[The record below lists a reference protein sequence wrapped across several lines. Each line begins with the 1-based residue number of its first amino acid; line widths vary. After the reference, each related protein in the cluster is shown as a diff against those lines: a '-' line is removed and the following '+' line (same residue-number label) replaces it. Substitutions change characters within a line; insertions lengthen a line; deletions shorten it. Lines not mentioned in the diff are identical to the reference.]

1 VHGRVRPVAPARPG
15 PYSDAPFTQ
24 AGTEMADAP
33 VSDAECS
40 EAAGVAAIQTD
51 AALGGCNT
59 MSGEP

>member
-1 VHGRVRPVAPARPG
+1 
-15 PYSDAPFTQ
+15 
-24 AGTEMADAP
+24 MADAP

-40 EAAGVAAIQTD
+40 EAAGVAAIRTD